1 MGDHRR
7 AMALSTTQI
16 YVSNLPAGTTDD
28 RLNAAFEQFGAIE
41 DCFVPQ
47 RKRFGFVTFAAAADA
62 SEEVIAVVAATPK
75 PAEKEGE
82 KKQPAAKKQPKKKK
96 EPKAQQKKKEPKEQV
111 QQGAPAE
118 KSNR

>member
-47 RKRFGFVTFAAAADA
+47 RKRFGFVTFAAEADATKALTAMNGKSLDAAAAADA
-62 SEEVIAVVAATPK
+62 SEEVIAVVATPK

-82 KKQPAAKKQPKKKK
+82 KKQPA
-96 EPKAQQKKKEPKEQV
+96 
-111 QQGAPAE
+111 
-118 KSNR
+118 

>member
-47 RKRFGFVTFAAAADA
+47 RKRFG
-62 SEEVIAVVAATPK
+62 
-75 PAEKEGE
+75 
-82 KKQPAAKKQPKKKK
+82 
-96 EPKAQQKKKEPKEQV
+96 
-111 QQGAPAE
+111 
-118 KSNR
+118 